1 MARLAPTLRTF
12 GADTVRKQG
21 QALVGKAVLIT
32 GAAAVVAAA
41 ARVLAAAHL
50 LAAKVE
56 KNMGL

>member
-1 MARLAPTLRTF
+1 MF

-32 GAAAVVAAA
+32 GAVEVVAVA

-50 LAAKVE
+50 VAAKVE
-56 KNMGL
+56 SNMSL